1 MNSQLCMYIE
11 IQVCK
16 MLLCKS
22 LQKCG
27 MHSYEVTNRVWTI
40 RNVNYALII
49 ISLKNVKECKN
60 NEKEIN
66 LHMLRDNYKQ
76 NSEIV
81 HA

>member
-60 NEKEIN
+60 KEKEIN